1 VLLESGGRDQIR
13 DGQKGLGCQAK
24 MEEDIWRRIP
34 SMMFL
39 QDLWLIFKRDYT
51 TMNYPG
57 RVSKTCIA
65 AFRT

>member
-1 VLLESGGRDQIR
+1 
-13 DGQKGLGCQAK
+13 